1 MTAASDPV
9 ARFDSALDRVDALG
23 PGHGQVDLGVLL
35 RGGVHDGQLGA
46 HAELQRRFSDSLSA
60 FATADVGVAWDS
72 LGRRLGFSGLG
83 GLRWTF

>member
-9 ARFDSALDRVDALG
+9 ARLDSALDRVDALG

-46 HAELQRRFSDSLSA
+46 FAELQRRFSDSLSA

-72 LGRRLGFSGLG
+72 LGRRLRFAGLG
-83 GLRWTF
+83 GLRWRF